1 MRRLSESSRN
11 GLPARRLFQRNE
23 KTNPGT
29 ACPEKFAPAGIA
41 NAIEAER
48 EDISR
53 VIQYLLEEGELK
65 MQDGMLHISK

>member
-1 MRRLSESSRN
+1 
-11 GLPARRLFQRNE
+11 LP
-23 KTNPGT
+23 
-29 ACPEKFAPAGIA
+29 PAGIA